1 MAKKALSRN
10 IYVVAAKRTP
20 FGGFGGKLKNFSAI
34 DLGVVAARA
43 ALAEGKVDPTK
54 VDHVVIGNVA
64 QTSADAIY
72 MARHVG
78 LRSDVPIE
86 TPALTVNRL
95 CGSGFQSVI
104 NGAQE
109 ILLGDAEIVLTGGA
123 SQLTGLGEVARRVL
137 GRNVRLG
144 RPLGVAGLPE
154 AAKGPAFAAAV
165 GLLAVVVPLL
175 PRVHKPTPT
184 RAWGLALAVV
194 AIAATALGVE
204 GLTVRG
210 DVRWGALMG
219 HSALGVLSGVL
230 LLPHIRRVKARMSNA
245 QLVLLVPITL
255 GVWALHAQVT
265 YVSGFEPEG
274 LWRWETLRTP
284 ATAAERAAWTGGFP
298 DAHLGRSASCGE
310 AGCHA
315 ELTAQWQGSAH
326 RFAADN
332 RLYQA
337 AVRQLL
343 QERPTSEA
351 LFCANCHDPERVLGD
366 RVDEYALPTIPPS
379 DGVSCIAC
387 HSATG
392 APRPEANGVTDFRV
406 PHVHPGDPSNIALDP
421 RLHRQDM
428 QATGHLMSDPGCGVC
443 HRVQLGPDMGA
454 HVEAVVQNPY
464 VLPEV
469 DADPRVGCNECHMP
483 VRTPQEGGPMP
494 MYDHL
499 WSGLNVDLP
508 AYAIGGDPAALQ
520 RVAQAT
526 ATFVRTS
533 LGIDHLPAGRT
544 PDAAFAR
551 MQEGGGLL
559 QVTVDAARAGETLHV
574 TVGTTNHRAQHPFP
588 IGPFDLQEVWQEV
601 SLTDG
606 QGREVVRVGAPD
618 PDGRLPADAHRLGGI
633 EWQRDGQPL
642 QGHRIWDVSRISDV
656 RQVRPGRG
664 VTDQYR
670 IAVPLDAPA
679 PLTVEATWSLRRV
692 NPEFAARA
700 FPGEDVR
707 FPIHRLVTASAS
719 VKSIPSGGQV
729 QETAR
734 PQAPGSV
741 SR

>member
-1 MAKKALSRN
+1 MPAVVHRVLRSLSIAGFVVFLICLLPGLWVWVAEVGWPGYFPALRVH
-10 IYVVAAKRTP
+10 IAAGWGCVVALPIGLIAHLWATGSRPALAFLPVGLAGAGLWFLLDGSGRQYALWDGALTP
-20 FGGFGGKLKNFSAI
+20 F
-34 DLGVVAARA
+34 VAMGRA
-43 ALAEGKVDPTK
+43 AA
-54 VDHVVIGNVA
+54 
-64 QTSADAIY
+64 
-72 MARHVG
+72 
-78 LRSDVPIE
+78 
-86 TPALTVNRL
+86 
-95 CGSGFQSVI
+95 
-104 NGAQE
+104 GA
-109 ILLGDAEIVLTGGA
+109 
-123 SQLTGLGEVARRVL
+123 
-137 GRNVRLG
+137 
-144 RPLGVAGLPE
+144 
-154 AAKGPAFAAAV
+154 AAAV

-343 QERPTSEA
+343 QERPASDA

-366 RVDEYALPTIPPS
+366 RVHEYALPTIPPS

-392 APRPEANGVTDFRV
+392 APTPEANGVTDFRV

-533 LGIDHLPAGRT
+533 LGVDHLPAGRT

-559 QVTVDAARAGETLHV
+559 AVTVDAARAGETLHV

-588 IGPFDLQEVWQEV
+588 IGPFDLQEVWLDVVVTQE
-601 SLTDG
+601 
-606 QGREVVRVGAPD
+606 GRELLRTGRLVDGRVPAAAPRLGAVELGGDGAPL
-618 PDGRLPADAHRLGGI
+618 RK
-633 EWQRDGQPL
+633 
-642 QGHRIWDVSRISDV
+642 HRIWDVSGV
-656 RQVRPGRG
+656 RDKRQAHPGE
-664 VTDQYR
+664 
-670 IAVPLDAPA
+670 
-679 PLTVEATWSLRRV
+679 PLTDALSVTVGPEPVDVTATWRFRRV
-692 NPEFAARA
+692 NPDFAAFA
-700 FPGEDVR
+700 FDEEP
-707 FPIHRLVTASAS
+707 AA
-719 VKSIPSGGQV
+719 
-729 QETAR
+729 A
-734 PQAPGSV
+734 V
-741 SR
+741 SRFSILELGSATVGVPAR